1 MELENVAIKS
11 IATVIRG
18 PRFSERDK
26 KVVDENTIQGKI
38 VNWPNLMKMC
48 DGENINISPTSV
60 NVIRKYKRDEIYVR
74 EQDIAIP
81 VFPKE
86 NGKNIVYIENEM
98 KDNYIYSEL
107 IFILRI
113 KENSPISSEFLYML
127 LSSDYY
133 SKLLLDL
140 SKNENAI
147 RYRLTNEIL
156 ENITIPLLGKSEMDK
171 LLDEYTTIQ
180 NLKEKLKITNE
191 KFNTKINDLI
201 KQK

>member
-1 MELENVAIKS
+1 
-11 IATVIRG
+11 
-18 PRFSERDK
+18 
-26 KVVDENTIQGKI
+26 
-38 VNWPNLMKMC
+38 MK
-48 DGENINISPTSV
+48 E
-60 NVIRKYKRDEIYVR
+60 
-74 EQDIAIP
+74 
-81 VFPKE
+81 
-86 NGKNIVYIENEM
+86 
-98 KDNYIYSEL
+98 NYIYSEL

-113 KENSPISSEFLYML
+113 NQNSPISSKFLYML

-140 SKNENAI
+140 SNNENAI

>member
-1 MELENVAIKS
+1 MKLKNVAIKN

-26 KVVDENTIQGKI
+26 KVVDQNTIQGKI
-38 VNWPNLMKMC
+38 VNWPNLKKMC
-48 DGENINISPTSV
+48 DEENINISPTTI

-74 EQDIAIP
+74 QYDIAIP

-98 KDNYIYSEL
+98 KENYIYSEL

-113 KENSPISSEFLYML
+113 NQNSPISSKFLYML

-140 SKNENAI
+140 SNNENAI

>member
-1 MELENVAIKS
+1 
-11 IATVIRG
+11 
-18 PRFSERDK
+18 
-26 KVVDENTIQGKI
+26 
-38 VNWPNLMKMC
+38 
-48 DGENINISPTSV
+48 
-60 NVIRKYKRDEIYVR
+60 
-74 EQDIAIP
+74 
-81 VFPKE
+81 
-86 NGKNIVYIENEM
+86 
-98 KDNYIYSEL
+98 
-107 IFILRI
+107 
-113 KENSPISSEFLYML
+113 ML

-140 SKNENAI
+140 SNNENAI

>member
-38 VNWPNLMKMC
+38 VNWPNLKKMC
-48 DGENINISPTSV
+48 DGESINISSTPI
-60 NVIRKYKRDEIYVR
+60 NVIRKYKRDEIYLK
-74 EQDIAIP
+74 QYDIAIP

-98 KDNYIYSEL
+98 KDNYIFSEL
-107 IFILRI
+107 VFILRLNG
-113 KENSPISSEFLYML
+113 KSPISSEFLYMI

-156 ENITIPLLGKSEMDK
+156 GNITIPLLSKSEMDK
-171 LLDEYTTIQ
+171 LLNEYTTIQ
-180 NLKEKLKITNE
+180 NLKEQLKVTNE

>member
-1 MELENVAIKS
+1 MELENVAIRN

-38 VNWPNLMKMC
+38 VNWPNLKKMC
-48 DGENINISPTSV
+48 DGENISISPTPI

-74 EQDIAIP
+74 QYDIAIP

-98 KDNYIYSEL
+98 KENYIYSEL

-113 KENSPISSEFLYML
+113 NQNSPISSKVLYML

-140 SKNENAI
+140 SNNENAI

-156 ENITIPLLGKSEMDK
+156 ENISIPILDKLEMDK
-171 LLDEYTTIQ
+171 LQDEYIQIQ
-180 NLKEKLKITNE
+180 NLKEKLKIAND
-191 KFNTKINDLI
+191 KFNIKINNLI

>member
-1 MELENVAIKS
+1 ML
-11 IATVIRG
+11 
-18 PRFSERDK
+18 FSERDK

-38 VNWPNLMKMC
+38 VNWPNLKKMC
-48 DGENINISPTSV
+48 DGENINIPLSSI

-74 EQDIAIP
+74 QYDIAIP

-98 KDNYIYSEL
+98 KENYIYSEL

-113 KENSPISSEFLYML
+113 NEKSSISSKFLYML

-156 ENITIPLLGKSEMDK
+156 ENITIPLLGKLEMDK

>member
-1 MELENVAIKS
+1 MKLKNVAIKN

-26 KVVDENTIQGKI
+26 KVVDQNTIQGKI
-38 VNWPNLMKMC
+38 VNWPNLKKMC
-48 DGENINISPTSV
+48 DGENINISPTSI

-74 EQDIAIP
+74 QYDIAIP

-98 KDNYIYSEL
+98 KENYIYSEL

-113 KENSPISSEFLYML
+113 NQNSPISSKFLYML

-140 SKNENAI
+140 SNNENAI